1 MHDSNNRET
10 SIAIDCVV
18 LPSCFVSR
26 MSLYAVEIT
35 GLSAIHDSATTVVL
49 KLHFSPHFQPKQ
61 DDVILLLPVDWSE
74 LHQARHVLY
83 PNGNATVDFSTGEVA
98 TNDSDFN
105 FQFVYFQD
113 DAAVGRS
120 RSFCLR
126 KDHDIPPFLDTNA
139 PVVTSHDA
147 SLTQTPVEDIDT
159 VQTVLKTQ
167 ATDAESR
174 RSTKFDQHQEV
185 TSSTPVF
192 ASQLDDH
199 HAVGSKSTCAGTDSF
214 VCVAL
219 PAEQELAGY
228 EKERQAQFTASL
240 SDRNRISKLYEREKA
255 FRVIQESKN
264 TKLQSEYDRAL
275 AENRQLKKE
284 LEHVESEVE
293 ETFLRLRS
301 SKQQTGIPQLEQATC
316 FTSPINKIS
325 LGSQRLE
332 RSDEANFATSDES
345 ADTDKLRI
353 ADTRG
358 SNQISSCNDV
368 FTCPV
373 CLKAFDERDG
383 TARFQLHV
391 HGHFSDEDYL
401 FH

>member
-10 SIAIDCVV
+10 NIAIDCVV

-26 MSLYAVEIT
+26 MSLHAVEIT

-49 KLHFSPHFQPKQ
+49 KLQVSPHFQPKQ

-74 LHQARHVLY
+74 LDQARHILY
-83 PNGNATVDFSTGEVA
+83 PNGNATVNFSTGEVA

-126 KDHDIPPFLDTNA
+126 KSHDAIHRATFLGTNA
-139 PVVTSHDA
+139 TVVTSRNA
-147 SLTQTPVEDIDT
+147 SLTQTPQEDMDI
-159 VQTVLKTQ
+159 VQTVVKTQ
-167 ATDAESR
+167 ETDAQSR

-192 ASQLDDH
+192 PSQLDDH
-199 HAVGSKSTCAGTDSF
+199 QAVGSNSTCSGTDSF

-219 PAEQELAGY
+219 PAEQELVGY
-228 EKERQAQFTASL
+228 EKGRQAQFTTSL
-240 SDRNRISKLYEREKA
+240 RDRNRISELYEREKA
-255 FRVIQESKN
+255 IRVRQEGKN
-264 TKLQSEYDRAL
+264 AKLQSEYDRAL
-275 AENRQLKKE
+275 AENSQLRKE

-293 ETFLRLRS
+293 ETLLRLRS

-316 FTSPINKIS
+316 ITPPVNKTS
-325 LGSQRLE
+325 LGSQSLE
-332 RSDEANFATSDES
+332 RSDEANCSTGDES
-345 ADTDKLRI
+345 TDQLR
-353 ADTRG
+353 TKG

-373 CLKAFDERDG
+373 CLKTFGERDG

-391 HGHFSDEDYL
+391 HGHFSEEDYL